1 MKKYLLILLL
11 FLLVGCNSK
20 QKEMDESMKHYET
33 SWKAV
38 LNESKFSSSSR
49 FFDLETEMYKDNVG
63 YSYYIE
69 IKNPKI
75 AMYGI
80 EVMVIE
86 NKEAFNAED
95 KMLPSLGIFD
105 KPINLVPFQV
115 NKDKDFLEGI
125 LLGREEL
132 ESPSVTLQLMV
143 TWTNN
148 TSLESYKELI
158 ELNLEYVE
166 PEVEETPEV
175 EESPQD

>member
-49 FFDLETEMYKDNVG
+49 YFDLETEMYKDNVG

-105 KPINLVPFQV
+105 KPINL
-115 NKDKDFLEGI
+115 
-125 LLGREEL
+125 
-132 ESPSVTLQLMV
+132 
-143 TWTNN
+143 
-148 TSLESYKELI
+148 
-158 ELNLEYVE
+158 
-166 PEVEETPEV
+166 
-175 EESPQD
+175 

>member
-1 MKKYLLILLL
+1 MKKIVLVILAL
-11 FLLVGCNSK
+11 LLVGCNSK
-20 QKEMDESMKHYET
+20 KKEMDESMKHYEA

-38 LNESKFSSSSR
+38 LNESKFKSSSR
-49 FFDLETEMYKDNVG
+49 FFDIKTEMYKDEVG

-69 IKNPKI
+69 INNPKI

-80 EVMVIE
+80 EVMVVE
-86 NKEAFNAED
+86 NKEAFNAEE

-105 KPINLVPFQV
+105 NPINLVPFQV
-115 NKDKDFLEGI
+115 DKDKGFLEGI

-132 ESPSVTLQLMV
+132 ETPSVTLQLMI

-158 ELNLEYVE
+158 ELEIEYIESDVE
-166 PEVEETPEV
+166 DTLEVEETP
-175 EESPQD
+175 